1 MNKKLSEFDNFID
14 SLVDELMAMSDDEV
28 LDGENPEAVRGEG
41 LRLLSAAKIQAGK
54 ARLAAARSGV
64 AASRSPLASVHAAV
78 SVSVSDARHFL
89 ANARNDS
96 RYTFAARNL
105 GELTDDEV
113 LSLYAK
119 IKSLEGKKTEGHN

>member
-14 SLVDELMAMSDDEV
+14 SLVDELMAMSDDEI
-28 LDGENPEAVRGEG
+28 LDGENPETVRSEG

-54 ARLAAARSGV
+54 TRLAAARNGV
-64 AASRSPLASVHAAV
+64 AASRSPLASVHTAV
-78 SVSVSDARHFL
+78 SVSEARQFL

-119 IKSLEGKKTEGHN
+119 IKSLEGKNPEGHN

>member
-78 SVSVSDARHFL
+78 SVSDARHFL

>member
-1 MNKKLSEFDNFID
+1 MNKKLNEFDNFID

-28 LDGENPEAVRGEG
+28 LDGENPEAVRSEG
-41 LRLLSAAKIQAGK
+41 LRLLSAAKIQVGK

-64 AASRSPLASVHAAV
+64 AASRAPLASVYAAV
-78 SVSVSDARHFL
+78 SVSEARKFL

-119 IKSLEGKKTEGHN
+119 LKSLEGKNSEGHN